1 MTKLLTAAALLS
13 ASALA
18 APRGVMARPRAEAPT
33 DPKALFAELN
43 KTFED
48 FKAKNDEQIDAKFK
62 DVVRSDEIEK
72 INSHLA
78 TIQSAMEEQAR
89 KLEAA
94 ATGADGGRTVK
105 DPEYS
110 KAFASY
116 MRTEDTAV
124 QASLKKTPDSDGG
137 FLAPVEWDR
146 TVTDKLK
153 IVSPAR
159 QVFDVQPVS
168 GQGMKKVFNLRGLAS
183 GWVGETAARPETN
196 TATFGSMTYTFGE
209 LYANPAITQQMLDDS
224 ELDLEAWLASE
235 IDTEFAFQEAIASVS
250 GDGANKPTGL
260 LTYVTGG
267 TNAGVHPLGSI
278 AYTPSTS
285 AGVLPTGTAGADVIM
300 DLIYSLPT
308 EMGQNASMIA
318 NRNTI
323 KTIRK
328 LKDGQGNYLWQPSFQ
343 AGEPAT
349 IAGYACREFAAMPDI
364 AANALPLAFGDLK
377 RSYALFDRKGMLV
390 LRDPYTNKPF
400 VHFYTT
406 KRVGGGLLNPEFVKL
421 LKIAVS

>member
-1 MTKLLTAAALLS
+1 MKNVAIASGLL
-13 ASALA
+13 ASSGLMSHHA
-18 APRGVMARPRAEAPT
+18 VMARPRAEAPT
-33 DPKALFAELN
+33 APKVLFAELN
-43 KTFED
+43 RTFEE
-48 FKAKNDEQIDAKFK
+48 FKAKNDSDIDAKFK
-62 DVVRSDEIEK
+62 DVVRSDQIEK
-72 INSHLA
+72 INNHLA
-78 TIQSAMEEQAR
+78 TIQSAMEDQAR

-94 ATGADGGRTVK
+94 ATGVEAGRTVK

-209 LYANPAITQQMLDDS
+209 LYGNPAITQQMLDDS
-224 ELDLEAWLASE
+224 ELDLEAWLANE
-235 IDTEFAFQEAIASVS
+235 IDTEFAFQEAIAAVS
-250 GDGANKPTGL
+250 GDGTNKPTGL
-260 LTYVTGG
+260 LTYATGG
-267 TNAGVHPLGSI
+267 TNAAAHPLGSI
-278 AYTPSTS
+278 AYTPSGA
-285 AGVLPTGTAGADVIM
+285 AGTLPVGTAGADVIM

-349 IAGYACREFAAMPDI
+349 IAGYACREYSAMPDI
-364 AANALPLAFGDLK
+364 AANALALAFGDLK
-377 RSYALFDRKGMLV
+377 RAYALFDRIGMQV
-390 LRDPYTNKPF
+390 LRDPYMNKPF

>member
-1 MTKLLTAAALLS
+1 MKNVGIVAGLLAANGLS
-13 ASALA
+13 A
-18 APRGVMARPRAEAPT
+18 PRAVMARPRAEVPT
-33 DPKALFAELN
+33 DPKSLFAELN

-48 FKAKNDEQIDAKFK
+48 FKAKNDSDIDAKFK

-72 INSHLA
+72 INAHLA
-78 TIQSAMEEQAR
+78 TIQSAMEDQAR

-94 ATGADGGRTVK
+94 ATGVDAGRKVD
-105 DPEYS
+105 DPEYT
-110 KAFASY
+110 KNFVQF
-116 MRTEDTAV
+116 MRTDDV
-124 QASLKKTPDSDGG
+124 GIRASLKKTPDSDGG
-137 FLAPVEWDR
+137 YLAPVEWDR
-146 TVTDKLK
+146 TITDKLK

-168 GQGMKKVFNLRGLAS
+168 GQGLKKVFNLLGTVS
-183 GWVGETAARPETN
+183 GWVDETTVRPETGSP
-196 TATFGSMTYTFGE
+196 TFGSLAYMFGE
-209 LYANPAITQQMLDDS
+209 LYANPGISEQMLEDS
-224 ELDLEAWLASE
+224 EIDLEAWLAGE
-235 IDTEFAFQEAIASVS
+235 VDTEFSYQEGIASIS
-250 GDGANKPTGL
+250 GTGTNKPTGL

-267 TNAGVHPLGSI
+267 VNAAAHPLGSI

-285 AGVLPTGTAGADVIM
+285 AGALPVGTAGADVIM

-349 IAGYACREFAAMPDI
+349 VAGYSCREFAAMPDI
-364 AANALPLAFGDLK
+364 VANALPLAFGDLK
-377 RSYALFDRKGMLV
+377 RAYALFDRKGTTV
-390 LRDPYTNKPF
+390 RVDPYTNKPF
-400 VHFYTT
+400 IQFYTRR
-406 KRVGGGLLNPEFVKL
+406 RVGGGLLNPEFVKL

>member
-1 MTKLLTAAALLS
+1 MTKLVTVAALLS

-18 APRGVMARPRAEAPT
+18 APRAVMARPRAEAST
-33 DPKALFAELN
+33 DPKVLFAELN
-43 KTFED
+43 KTFDE
-48 FKAKNDEQIDAKFK
+48 FKAKNDLNIDAKFK

-72 INSHLA
+72 INAHLG
-78 TIQSAMEEQAR
+78 TIQSAMEDQAR

-94 ATGADGGRTVK
+94 ATGVDAGRTVK

-110 KAFASY
+110 KAFSSY
-116 MRTEDTAV
+116 MRTEDTSV
-124 QASLKKTPDSDGG
+124 QASLKKAPDSDGG
-137 FLAPVEWDR
+137 YLAPVEWDG

-159 QVFDVQPVS
+159 QVFDVQKVS
-168 GQGMKKVFNLRGLAS
+168 GTGFKKVFNLRGLAS
-183 GWVGETAARPETN
+183 GWVGETDARAETN

-224 ELDLEAWLASE
+224 EVDLEIWLAGE
-235 IDTEFAFQEAIASVS
+235 IDTEFAYQEAIASVS
-250 GDGANKPTGL
+250 GNGANKPTGL

-267 TNAGVHPLGSI
+267 TNANAHPLGSI
-278 AYTPSTS
+278 AYTPSGL
-285 AGVLPTGTAGADVIM
+285 AGALPAGIAGADIIM

-308 EMGQNASMIA
+308 EMGQNASMIG

-328 LKDGQGNYLWQPSFQ
+328 LKDSDGNYLWQPSFQ

-349 IAGYACREFAAMPDI
+349 VAGYSIREFAAMPDI

-377 RSYALFDRKGMLV
+377 RAYSLFDRKGMLV

-421 LKIAVS
+421 LKIAAA